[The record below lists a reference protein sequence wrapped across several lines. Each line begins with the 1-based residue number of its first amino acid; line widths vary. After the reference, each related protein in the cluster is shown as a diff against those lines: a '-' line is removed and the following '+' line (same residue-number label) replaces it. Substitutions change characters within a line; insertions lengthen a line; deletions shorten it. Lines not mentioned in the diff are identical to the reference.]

1 MGALQYIERARK
13 MTLLNFLTFLKNN
26 FSNFDKITI
35 LKKEDNKIKFRY
47 SIIYYL
53 NEIDF
58 YLLKDY
64 LNYMINDFVVT
75 GKSAVL
81 TIKEERE

>member
-1 MGALQYIERARK
+1 

-47 SIIYYL
+47 SIVYYL
-53 NEIDF
+53 NETDF

-81 TIKEERE
+81 TIKEGRE

>member
-1 MGALQYIERARK
+1 

-26 FSNFDKITI
+26 FSNFDYLTI
-35 LKKEDNKIKFRY
+35 LKKDNENKILFNYTIRF
-47 SIIYYL
+47 YL
-53 NEIDF
+53 NEVDF
-58 YLLKDY
+58 YILKKY

-81 TIKEERE
+81 TIKERGKK